1 MPEVSCIS
9 GFEIEVLAHGQTFM
23 FELTDLYNKR
33 NVPKVIFC
41 IHVLRWVLWRL
52 GGGRG

>member
-1 MPEVSCIS
+1 M
-9 GFEIEVLAHGQTFM
+9 QTFM

-41 IHVLRWVLWRL
+41 IHVLRWVESELMAA
-52 GGGRG
+52 